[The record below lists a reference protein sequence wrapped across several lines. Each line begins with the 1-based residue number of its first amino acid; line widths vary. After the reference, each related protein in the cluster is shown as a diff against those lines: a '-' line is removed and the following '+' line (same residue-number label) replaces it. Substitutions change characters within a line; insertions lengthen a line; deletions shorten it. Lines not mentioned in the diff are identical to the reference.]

1 MDELLNDFLV
11 ETNEH
16 IDAADVQLVLF
27 EKNPGD
33 KSIVASIFRLLHTI
47 KGTCGF
53 LGLSRLEHI
62 SHAAEALISRL
73 REGATGT
80 AEIVSSILIA
90 VDRIKFIL
98 KELEKSGQEPDGDDE
113 DLIGV
118 IEGQIERSYH
128 DDKAGDEQPG
138 QIDSPA
144 GIEPAKAHET
154 ATARSSL
161 DIGAKRTE
169 TVRIAVDMLEQI
181 MLLVSEL
188 VLTRNQLLDLSRI
201 NEDEATKAPLQRL
214 SALTTDLQDKVMR
227 ARMQPVE
234 RLFSN
239 LPRLVRDLSLELGKK
254 LELVT
259 NGGDTELDRQLIE
272 LIRDPLTH
280 LLRNCADH
288 GIEPVEERLAAG
300 KPTTGTIQVV
310 ASHHAGFITIEVSDD
325 GRGLDI
331 GRIKAKA
338 LANGITTAAELAT
351 LSDEEVSRFIFVP
364 AFSTADTI
372 TSISG
377 RGIGMDVVREN
388 IEEIGGSIS
397 LTSIAGKGTKFSL
410 KIPLTLAIMPAL
422 IVHAGRHRFA
432 LPQHSVVEVVGINEN
447 DTRHEI
453 DHVRGSLVL
462 RLRDEIL
469 PLTDLR
475 QVLAIDTRH
484 QSNQEDRA
492 VVMRIGTQSFAIL
505 VDAVADVKEV
515 VVKPLGASI
524 AHLAAFSGQTI
535 LGDGSVVLILD
546 PTGIA
551 SLLGLA
557 QTSDYKLLPGTET
570 TSFSASTRIVLFRAG
585 PGAIKAIPLS
595 LITRIEMIQKEMIE
609 HSDDV
614 YVMRHQNHLMLLL
627 PVGQLSERSEHPVL
641 VLSVGGECMGLLVDE
656 IYDIV
661 EETLDVEIASTTPG
675 IIGSVRIR
683 DMVVELI
690 DVAHFMRIGRPD
702 AFARQFTRRFR
713 ILLVDD
719 KLFFR
724 DMLSPV
730 LKAAGYDVT
739 CAESGDEALSLF
751 TKGHAFDAVVTD
763 IEMPNMNGYT
773 LARTLTSDERYSN
786 LPVIA
791 LAAHASPTIE
801 QAAAAS
807 GMCRVVGKFDR
818 SALLRA
824 LEANLKIETLGNY
837 ELERGLIKGLAA

>member
-16 IDAADVQLVLF
+16 IEAADVQLVLF

-98 KELEKSGQEPDGDDE
+98 RELEKSGQEPDGDDQ

-118 IEGQIERSYH
+118 IENQIEKSQLAENTAE
-128 DDKAGDEQPG
+128 DQPSAAENAMAELTKVNE
-138 QIDSPA
+138 ISASKPS
-144 GIEPAKAHET
+144 IET
-154 ATARSSL
+154 
-161 DIGAKRTE
+161 GVKRTE
-169 TVRIAVDMLEQI
+169 TVRVAVDMLEQI

-201 NEDEATKAPLQRL
+201 SEDEATKAPLQRL
-214 SALTTDLQDKVMR
+214 STLTTDLQDKVMR

-234 RLFSN
+234 RLFAN

-254 LELVT
+254 LELIT

-288 GIEPVEERLAAG
+288 GIEQVQDRLAAG
-300 KPTTGTIQVV
+300 KPAAGTIRVV

-331 GRIKAKA
+331 ERIKAKA
-338 LANGITTAAELAT
+338 LAQGIATSTELAS
-351 LSDEEVSRFIFVP
+351 LSDEEISRFIFLP
-364 AFSTADTI
+364 AFSTADAI

-397 LTSIAGKGTKFSL
+397 LTSVAGKGTKFSL

-422 IVHAGRHRFA
+422 IVHAGVHRFA

-475 QVLAIDTRH
+475 QVLAIESNRP
-484 QSNQEDRA
+484 SNQEDRA
-492 VVMRIGTQSFAIL
+492 VVMRIGMQSFAIL

-515 VVKPLGASI
+515 VVKPLGTSI
-524 AHLAAFSGQTI
+524 AHLSAFSGQTI

-551 SLLGLA
+551 SMLGLA
-557 QTSDYKLLPGTET
+557 QTSDYKLMPGTESSGFT
-570 TSFSASTRIVLFRAG
+570 ASTRIVLFRAG
-585 PGAIKAIPLS
+585 TGAIKAIPLS
-595 LITRIEMIQKEMIE
+595 LITRIEMVQKAMIE
-609 HSDDV
+609 QSNDV

-627 PVGQLSERSEHPVL
+627 PVGTISDHPEHPVL
-641 VLSVGGECMGLLVDE
+641 VLSVGGESMGLLVDE

-675 IIGSVRIR
+675 VIGSVRIR

-739 CAESGDEALSLF
+739 CAESGEEALSFF
-751 TKGHAFDAVVTD
+751 TKGHCFDAVVTD

-773 LARTLTSDERYSN
+773 LSHTLTTDDRYAN
-786 LPVIA
+786 MPIIA

-807 GMCRVVGKFDR
+807 GMCKVVGKFDR
-818 SALLRA
+818 SALLQA
-824 LEANLKIETLGNY
+824 LEAHLKIETLGNY
-837 ELERGLIKGLAA
+837 ELEHGLIKGLAA

>member
-16 IDAADVQLVLF
+16 IEAADVQLVLF

-53 LGLSRLEHI
+53 LGLSRLEHL

-73 REGATGT
+73 REGAAGT

-98 KELEKSGQEPDGDDE
+98 KELEQSGQEPGGDDH

-118 IEGQIERSYH
+118 IEGQIEKSYH
-128 DDKAGDEQPG
+128 DDK
-138 QIDSPA
+138 PA
-144 GIEPAKAHET
+144 EDPNSIETAIGAELAKAGEAGARKPATET
-154 ATARSSL
+154 
-161 DIGAKRTE
+161 GNKRTE
-169 TVRIAVDMLEQI
+169 TVRVAVDMLEQI

-201 NEDEATKAPLQRL
+201 SEDEATKAPLQRL

-234 RLFSN
+234 RLFAN

-288 GIEPVEERLAAG
+288 GIEQVQDRLAAG
-300 KPTTGTIQVV
+300 KPAVGTIQVI

-331 GRIKAKA
+331 SRIRSKA
-338 LANGITTAAELAT
+338 LAQGLTTATELAT
-351 LSDEEVSRFIFVP
+351 LSDEEISRFIFLP
-364 AFSTADTI
+364 AFSTADTV

-397 LTSIAGKGTKFSL
+397 LTSVTGKGTKFSL

-422 IVHAGRHRFA
+422 IVHAGMHRFA

-462 RLRDEIL
+462 RLRNEVL

-475 QVLAIDTRH
+475 QVLSIEPGQQPGR
-484 QSNQEDRA
+484 EDRA

-524 AHLAAFSGQTI
+524 AHITAFSGQTI

-551 SLLGLA
+551 SLLGLT
-557 QTSDYKLLPGTET
+557 QSSDYKIITGTDGP
-570 TSFSASTRIVLFRAG
+570 SFSASTRIVLFRAG

-595 LITRIEMIQKEMIE
+595 LITRIEMIQKELIE
-609 HSDDV
+609 QSDDV

-627 PVGQLSERSEHPVL
+627 PVGELSDRPEHPVL
-641 VLSVGGECMGLLVDE
+641 VLSVGGESMGLLVDE
-656 IYDIV
+656 IHDIV

-739 CAESGDEALSLF
+739 CAESGEEALSLF
-751 TKGHAFDAVVTD
+751 TKGQHFDAVVTD
-763 IEMPNMNGYT
+763 IEMPNMSGYT
-773 LARTLTSDERYSN
+773 LARTLTSDERHKD
-786 LPVIA
+786 LPVVA

-807 GMCRVVGKFDR
+807 GMCKVVGKFDR
-818 SALLRA
+818 TALLHA
-824 LEANLKIETLGNY
+824 LEANLQIETLGNY
-837 ELERGLIKGLAA
+837 ELERRLIGGLAA